1 MFRKLY
7 DWTMEKSRHAHARA
21 WLVVF
26 SVAESVFF
34 PVPVDVMLAPM
45 VMARR
50 DRWIQLAALATA
62 GSVIGA
68 CIGYPLGFFLIEA
81 ITPLLVEW
89 GYWEA
94 YQHASD
100 WFVAY
105 GFVAVVVA
113 GFTPIP
119 FKVFT
124 VAAGAAAMPLL
135 PFLLA
140 CAVGRAGRFGLVA
153 GIVAAAGPMFEQR
166 LLRYID
172 GIGWACVG
180 LIAAGLAVWHFW

>member
-1 MFRKLY
+1 MFRRLY
-7 DWTMEKSRHAHARA
+7 DWTMLRAQHAHARA

-50 DRWIQLAALATA
+50 DRWIQLAVLATA
-62 GSVIGA
+62 GSVVGA
-68 CIGYPLGFFLIEA
+68 CIGYPLGYYLLEA
-81 ITPLLVEW
+81 VTPVLMDW
-89 GYWEA
+89 GYWSA

-100 WFVAY
+100 WFAKY
-105 GFVAVVVA
+105 GFWALLVA

-124 VAAGAAAMPLL
+124 VAAGAAAMPFL

-153 GIVAAAGPMFEQR
+153 GIVAATGPMFEAR

-180 LIAAGLAVWHFW
+180 LIAVGLLIWRFA